1 MVKNEG
7 SEILTPVDGEVV
19 LGLEGRLE
27 LLPGE
32 IVDLDPRAG
41 GPGVDQG
48 HQQHQARQHH
58 LLYAGP
64 VSLRLKLLQ
73 NIFHCS
79 DFSWWNTTLAI
90 DWSRVSTTTTPI
102 EELT

>member
-1 MVKNEG
+1 MWAVHL
-7 SEILTPVDGEVV
+7 EILTPEDGEVL
-19 LGLEGRLE
+19 LGFESRLE

-48 HQQHQARQHH
+48 HQDHQARQHH

-64 VSLRLKLLQ
+64 LSLRLK
-73 NIFHCS
+73 
-79 DFSWWNTTLAI
+79 
-90 DWSRVSTTTTPI
+90 
-102 EELT
+102 